1 MVNTFTST
9 ILIALNKG
17 QVVRSSISVMLL
29 FMLFSASVSAAK
41 IVVAVDRTPITIT
54 DSFQLTFSTTDSPDD
69 DPNFAPLKQDFDILN
84 QQKSS
89 QLSWLNGS
97 TKKTIR
103 WTLSVMAKRSGNLQI
118 PAISFGNDMSQPL
131 SITVIETTPLNAIS
145 EYNELFL
152 EVEASP
158 TNAYV
163 QAQVLY
169 TVRLYQRIN
178 LAQATLSDPKL
189 DNAVVEK
196 LGEDHQYNTKLKGVS
211 YLVTERKYAI
221 FPQQSGVNTIA
232 PLVLTADVITDDPRS
247 RFNSFFSNQNTLTKR
262 ILSKEINLNLQAT
275 PAGFEGDHWLPA
287 EQLALKETWSNDTL
301 QVKVGEPIT
310 RTLTILAK
318 GATSSQLPD
327 LSTQQVTQELKVY
340 PDQAVINDQK
350 SGDGIIAIREQKIAF
365 IASTAGNF
373 ILPTINVPW
382 FNTQTQEMEQAQL
395 PAVTLVAIASEPA
408 NPSVKA
414 PAIQSSQQPPEITP
428 TPSAIAPSNIWFW
441 ATLGFGIAW
450 MLTLLF
456 IFWSRFNKPRIK
468 IKSTMENTPVKLKEI
483 IKELK
488 IACAENNPQ
497 SAQQALIKW
506 ATFSYKITNL
516 VELNTYCDAAF
527 QAELTKLNQ
536 ALYGKDK
543 LAWDGSG
550 LLQEVVA
557 KQTKQSS
564 SKSVDEPL
572 VPLYPSQRQSIN
584 NRTDGGG

>member
-41 IVVAVDRTPITIT
+41 IVVAVDRAPITIT

-145 EYNELFL
+145 DDNELFL

-318 GATSSQLPD
+318 GATSSQLPE

>member
-41 IVVAVDRTPITIT
+41 IVVAVDRAPITIT

>member
-9 ILIALNKG
+9 ILLALNKSR
-17 QVVRSSISVMLL
+17 VVRSSISVMLL

-41 IVVAVDRTPITIT
+41 IDVSVNRNPITIT

-69 DPNFAPLKQDFDILN
+69 DPNFAPLKQNFDIIN

-89 QLSWLNGS
+89 QLSWVNGS
-97 TKKTIR
+97 TNKTIQ
-103 WTLSVMAKRSGNLQI
+103 WTLSVMAKRSGELQI
-118 PAISFGNDMSQPL
+118 PAISFGNDLSQPL

-145 EYNELFL
+145 DDNELFL
-152 EVEASP
+152 EVEANP
-158 TNAYV
+158 INAYV

-196 LGEDHQYNTKLKGVS
+196 LGEDHQYNTKVKGVS

-221 FPQQSGVNTIA
+221 FPQQSGVMTIA

-262 ILSKEINLNLQAT
+262 IFSKKINLNVQAT
-275 PAGFEGDHWLPA
+275 PAGFDGDHWLPA

-318 GATSSQLPD
+318 GATSSQLPA
-327 LSTQQVTQELKVY
+327 LSMQQVNPELKIY

-350 SGDGIIAIREQKIAF
+350 AGDGIMAMREQKIAF
-365 IASTAGNF
+365 IPSTAGNF
-373 ILPTINVPW
+373 ILPAINIPW
-382 FNTQTQEMEQAQL
+382 FNTQTQEMEQAQIS
-395 PAVTLVAIASEPA
+395 AVTLVAIASESA
-408 NPSVKA
+408 NTSVNNMPTT
-414 PAIQSSQQPPEITP
+414 PAIQSPQQPPEITP
-428 TPSAIAPSNIWFW
+428 TPSSIASSNIWMW

-450 MLTLLF
+450 LLTLLF

-488 IACAENNPQ
+488 TACAENNPQ
-497 SAQQALIKW
+497 AAQQALIKW
-506 ATFSYKITNL
+506 ATVSYNITNL
-516 VELNTYCDAAF
+516 VELSSACDADF
-527 QAELTKLNQ
+527 QAELTKLNH
-536 ALYGKDK
+536 ALYAKDK

-550 LLQEVVA
+550 LLQAVMA

-564 SKSVDEPL
+564 PKSVDEPL
-572 VPLYPSQRQSIN
+572 VPLYPS
-584 NRTDGGG
+584 